1 MPLPVLVIVGR
12 PNVGKS
18 TLFNRMIGRR
28 KAIVE
33 AAPGVTRDRHYG
45 RGERGDTPFL
55 VVDTG
60 GIAAAEEDP
69 YRSSIV
75 RHVAA
80 AIGEGDVVLFLVDG
94 QEGPLPGDVQIADMV
109 RNSGKQVLL
118 AVNKTDTNL
127 ARDSVWDFFGL
138 GFGEPRPISAEHG
151 AGVA

>member
-60 GIAAAEEDP
+60 GIAAVEEDP

-80 AIGEGDVVLFLVDG
+80 AIGEAAFDYLDAPVMRLAAPDHPIPYSPALEPLVVPGADQIVAKVDAMLG
-94 QEGPLPGDVQIADMV
+94 
-109 RNSGKQVLL
+109 L
-118 AVNKTDTNL
+118 A
-127 ARDSVWDFFGL
+127 G
-138 GFGEPRPISAEHG
+138 
-151 AGVA
+151 